1 MEKFMSTITITI
13 SDELSEQLAPY
24 HNNLDMLLLK
34 GLRETKLERSLTLFK
49 QGQISI
55 WKAARLANVSL
66 REMMNFASA
75 YGVYPPIDEETI
87 QEELA

>member
-1 MEKFMSTITITI
+1 MSTVTITI

-24 HNNLDMLLLK
+24 QNHLDILLQK
-34 GLRETKLERSLTLFK
+34 GLREIKLERSLTLFR

-66 REMMNFASA
+66 REMMQFATVH
-75 YGVYPPIDEETI
+75 GVYPPMDEETI
-87 QEELA
+87 QEEVA